1 MKCVCFGE
9 WNVWALFSVLFRRMT
24 GCPLRTVSIL
34 VEEGLARLDATQSV
48 RVETPC
54 GVYAGLKTPTADT
67 VAVVSIVRAGE
78 GSGATLP
85 LLVTGRTSLFVIGR
99 RYAVGSCPAFT
110 PRCCRRQDSHP
121 ARRIRPPQASYCEP
135 FSRFC
140 SPVMFSVLMTVSAPH
155 GLQLFYS
162 KLPKGLASKHVI
174 LVDPMLGTGGS
185 SSKAI
190 EVRPVSEI
198 SSSAPHSSFLS
209 FACKHPYADLGSR
222 WSAAW

>member
-1 MKCVCFGE
+1 MRDKNTKQQEFTWNADRLMKCVCFGE

-121 ARRIRPPQASYCEP
+121 ARRIRPPQTAKGQQPCALLNAAVFLTSMGASCGGYNSCSTP
-135 FSRFC
+135 NSR
-140 SPVMFSVLMTVSAPH
+140 P
-155 GLQLFYS
+155 
-162 KLPKGLASKHVI
+162 ASRTK
-174 LVDPMLGTGGS
+174 P
-185 SSKAI
+185 A
-190 EVRPVSEI
+190 
-198 SSSAPHSSFLS
+198 
-209 FACKHPYADLGSR
+209 
-222 WSAAW
+222 